1 MLNILFEDGD
11 IAVIEKPVGIS
22 SENTAKSDGA
32 PDILKEQLSSEI
44 YTVHRLDIKTG
55 GVMIYAKT
63 KKAAAKLSEEINQN
77 IFSKEYIAITD
88 GVPETDR
95 GEYYDLLYRDKRQ
108 GKTYV
113 VKRNRNGVKNAK
125 LAYEVI
131 RKDAVHALVKIRLYT
146 GRTHQIRVQFASRK
160 TPITGDGKYGSRTNS
175 PTIALWSH
183 GLSFLHPIT
192 GEKMKFTSNPDFG
205 TKPWNL
211 I

>member
-1 MLNILFEDGD
+1 MLNILFTDGD
-11 IAVIEKPVGIS
+11 IAVIEKPAGIS
-22 SENTAKSDGA
+22 SENTAEANGA
-32 PDILKEQLSSEI
+32 PDILKSQLASEI
-44 YTVHRLDIKTG
+44 YTVHRLDIRTG

-63 KKAAAKLSEEINQN
+63 KKAAAKLSEEINN
-77 IFSKEYIAITD
+77 GIVKKEYLAITD
-88 GVPETDR
+88 GVPESDC

-113 VKRNRNGVKNAK
+113 VKRNRNGVKDAK

-131 RKDAVHALVKIRLYT
+131 RKDAVHALIKIRLYT
-146 GRTHQIRVQFASRK
+146 GRTHQIRVQFGSRK

-183 GLSFLHPIT
+183 GLSFIH
-192 GEKMKFTSNPDFG
+192 
-205 TKPWNL
+205 L